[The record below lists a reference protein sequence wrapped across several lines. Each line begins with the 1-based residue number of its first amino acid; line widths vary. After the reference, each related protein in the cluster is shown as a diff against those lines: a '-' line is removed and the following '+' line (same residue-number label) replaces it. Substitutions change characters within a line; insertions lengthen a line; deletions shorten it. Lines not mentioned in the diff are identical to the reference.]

1 MLKPGG
7 RVHIRARLEAL
18 KKKADEYIDI
28 STKQGFF
35 FPINIACR
43 LQHHDGQDLT
53 GRHIKINKSNGTIYI
68 IRRNIGL
75 TSMTECL

>member
-18 KKKADEYIDI
+18 KKKADEYIEI

-35 FPINIACR
+35 SPVNIACQ

-53 GRHIKINKSNGTIYI
+53 GRHMKINKSNGTIYT
-68 IRRNIGL
+68 IRRNIRL

>member
-7 RVHIRARLEAL
+7 RVYIRARLEAL
-18 KKKADEYIDI
+18 KKKADEYIEA

-35 FPINIACR
+35 SLVNIACR

-53 GRHIKINKSNGTIYI
+53 GRHMNTNNSNGTIY
-68 IRRNIGL
+68 NIGL
-75 TSMTECL
+75 TSMMECL